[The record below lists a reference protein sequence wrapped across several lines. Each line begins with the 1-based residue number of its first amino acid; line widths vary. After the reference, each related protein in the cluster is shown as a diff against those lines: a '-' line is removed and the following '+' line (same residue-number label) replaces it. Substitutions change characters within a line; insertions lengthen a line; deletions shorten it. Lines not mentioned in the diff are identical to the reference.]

1 MKTNYIHSITIAL
14 FAMLFT
20 SCETEIEFN
29 GYETNPLLVVNSFIT
44 PDSVI
49 KVNVTKSKFFLEE
62 NYTYELINNAEVLL
76 WVNGI
81 QKEKLTFIE
90 KGNYTAKYKPKA
102 GDEIKIT
109 ASTPQFSMV
118 EGTVTLPLPVTINSL
133 DTTVKK
139 LESTPMLNYTVDQFG
154 KEHLD
159 TIGMFL
165 NNQMNFKLNFTDPA
179 GENYYRLVVKQRK
192 YFADSSYIDSPFFI
206 NSNDLVFGTTDETN
220 IFDESNFNYYFE
232 FSDEIFNGKSYGL
245 TFFFNYTLYD
255 YFEPQF
261 PPKVDKP
268 GGYVPYENSE
278 LIIDLQSISKS
289 YYFYVKTLKAN
300 SSVSEFFSEPVQI
313 HTNVKGGIGIIGGYT
328 QSVYK
333 MKIPAY
339 LENVMY

>member
-1 MKTNYIHSITIAL
+1 MKTNHIHSLTIAL
-14 FAMLFT
+14 FALLVA
-20 SCETEIEFN
+20 SCETEIEFK

-62 NYTYELINNAEVLL
+62 NYTYELISNAEVIL

-81 QKEKLTFIE
+81 QKEKLTFAE

-118 EGTVTLPLPVTINSL
+118 EGTVILPQPVKINSL

-139 LESTPMLNYTVDQFG
+139 LESTPMLNYVVDQFG
-154 KEHLD
+154 NEHLD
-159 TIGMFL
+159 TIGMYL
-165 NNQMNFKLNFTDPA
+165 NNQMNFKLNFTDAA
-179 GENYYRLVVKQRK
+179 GDNYYRLVVKQRK
-192 YFADSSYIDSPFFI
+192 YFADSTYIDSPFFI
-206 NSNDLVFGTTDETN
+206 DSNDLVFGTTDETN
-220 IFDESNFNYYFE
+220 LFDEGNNNYYFE
-232 FSDEIFNGKSYGL
+232 FSDEIFNGKNYEL
-245 TFFFNYTLYD
+245 TFFFHYTLYD

-261 PPKVDKP
+261 PPKIDKP
-268 GGYVPYENSE
+268 GFQTIESSE

-289 YYFYVKTLKAN
+289 YYYYIKTLKAN
-300 SSVSEFFSEPVQI
+300 SSVGELFSEPVQI

-333 MKIPAY
+333 MKIPDY